1 MDIQQL
7 RYFVAV
13 AEELH
18 FGRAAERLHV
28 TSSPL
33 SRRIRELEKELGAD
47 LFDRRYHQVELTP
60 FGRTFLGPVRDVLA
74 RFDALPELAAGAAAA
89 PAVVRV
95 GATPLAPTQVLD
107 LVLETFEKVSPG
119 VELPVTLEP
128 SAGLLGL
135 LAARKLDLAV
145 VHLPVDD
152 PGLASLA
159 LAEYRFAVAMRADDP
174 LAGRSELTI
183 ADLADREMLL
193 TSHKV
198 HPLVMNGLRDH
209 LREGGVTRIRELPH
223 SDVVQVAAHITH
235 SRALSLTTPSTI
247 SGRIFGEIGLVLV
260 PLHDPEL
267 HFRLGV
273 VWPTRDEAKGGP
285 IAEVLGALRERRGDS
300 LIIL

>member
-18 FGRAAERLHV
+18 FGRAAGRLHV

-107 LVLETFEKVSPG
+107 LVLETFEKIAPG

-135 LAARKLDLAV
+135 LAARKLDIAV
-145 VHLPVDD
+145 AHLPVDD

-159 LAEYRFAVAMRADDP
+159 LAEYRFAVVMRADDP
-174 LAGRSELTI
+174 LAGRSELTVG
-183 ADLADREMLL
+183 DLADREMLL

-209 LREGGVTRIRELPH
+209 LREGGITRIRELPH
-223 SDVVQVAAHITH
+223 NDVVQIAAHITH
-235 SRALSLTTPSTI
+235 SRALSLATLSTI
-247 SGRIFGEIGLVLV
+247 SGRVFGEVGLVLV

-267 HFRLGV
+267 HFQLGV
-273 VWPTRDEAKGGP
+273 VWHAREEAKGGP
-285 IAEVLGALRERRGDS
+285 IAEVLAALRERRGDS